1 MFRVTAVT
9 ASMDARPMNARL
21 HLAIITEHHSQRSV
35 LRLQGELDVCNRD
48 CLRRAITHALDG
60 HPPILVMDLSGLS
73 FTDCAG
79 VSVLVW
85 AHKRLAGRGHELVIT
100 GERPVV
106 RRLLHLTGLDTY
118 LHFSTPGVS
127 K

>member
-1 MFRVTAVT
+1 
-9 ASMDARPMNARL
+9 
-21 HLAIITEHHSQRSV
+21 
-35 LRLQGELDVCNRD
+35 
-48 CLRRAITHALDG
+48 
-60 HPPILVMDLSGLS
+60 
-73 FTDCAG
+73 

-118 LHFSTPGVS
+118 LHFSTPEYLNDNPNENLRV
-127 K
+127 